1 MTSERQAE
9 RAGPQ
14 RSKCSPTRTAPCS
27 SSPSLLSASFLCTG
41 GICCFLEPLIA
52 AAAAEAL
59 SGRSPAVLE
68 LCFLHEGHH
77 GSRARVPVSL
87 AEPAG
92 SWGAVEHF
100 WGTGS
105 ILSPGRISYSRPLS

>member
-1 MTSERQAE
+1 MQSHPDSTLLLLTFPSVRQLPLHG
-9 RAGPQ
+9 RN
-14 RSKCSPTRTAPCS
+14 
-27 SSPSLLSASFLCTG
+27 LLFPGAS
-41 GICCFLEPLIA
+41 A